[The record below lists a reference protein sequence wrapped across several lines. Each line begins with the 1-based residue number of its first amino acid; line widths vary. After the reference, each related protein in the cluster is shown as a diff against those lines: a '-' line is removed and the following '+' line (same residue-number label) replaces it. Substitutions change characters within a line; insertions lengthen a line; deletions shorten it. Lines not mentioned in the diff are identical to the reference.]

1 MDSLNKIKIAELDQL
16 KTTVDQLLKSQEKE
30 IKKLE
35 KDLNKKESELISK
48 MTSEEQHT
56 YTRLYKY
63 SDTSDQF
70 ICALGKDDVM
80 TSYGNAKVLDRILNK
95 LKLQHLKS
103 TIKSSLEISVAK
115 KSLKK

>member
-1 MDSLNKIKIAELDQL
+1 MDSLNKIKKAELDQL
-16 KTTVDQLLKSQEKE
+16 QTTVDSILKNQEKE

-63 SDTSDQF
+63 SDIADQF
-70 ICALGKDDVM
+70 ISDLGSDDVM
-80 TSYGNAKVLDRILNK
+80 TVYGACKCLDRILNK

-103 TIKSSLEISVAK
+103 TIKSSLEITVAK
-115 KSLKK
+115 KSLK